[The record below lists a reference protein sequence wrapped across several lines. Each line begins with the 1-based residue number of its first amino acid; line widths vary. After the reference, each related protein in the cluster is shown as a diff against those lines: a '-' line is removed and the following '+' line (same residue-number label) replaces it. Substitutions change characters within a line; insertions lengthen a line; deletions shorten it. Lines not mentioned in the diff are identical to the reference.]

1 MPKPTILIAL
11 DPHSTA
17 LCAAIEGQLQQLPT
31 VQSHLIQTYTLTWDG
46 QVLGFSKELDRF
58 ADGSFELKL
67 NNPKQASVSQL
78 SQQFERGAKE
88 LQTTLIDLIKSV
100 NQSPEA
106 IAARNSGVD
115 ISSWYRIYIM
125 FSASDP
131 RVRELVFDLSRLIH
145 WLFNIYFTDIPH
157 SLEALLLLP
166 GLFAQAKTEHYAA
179 AYQLLKE
186 LDEKM
191 TKGVVISGNQ
201 KKPPF
206 DNCWLIDERI
216 GELGVNLDSYADAF
230 AGFLTAEPETG
241 GLLIGTHTVR
251 GKIPAYSTFGYGE
264 LFFPAQTV
272 IDRLSSTLAT
282 DILSQEFLR
291 QAKFTPEAHRQ
302 LLLNAKE
309 FVLSEDY
316 NDALQQLERD
326 NGKPV
331 WQDFNPRLDIR
342 PGKVQEYGIELERA
356 YKQFED
362 TKLISYKRALE
373 NCGKKT
379 QATLTELLD
388 RRISQYVDA
397 VTDGLQKTVRLSNIL
412 TNPYLELQTEFIGD
426 RPENLIT
433 ELRTAE
439 GFLDSRLHVTINKD
453 NSQKLLEEIFT
464 LKSQRQQLK
473 DNLTQDSLAQDNLT
487 RDALTDSNS
496 ETLID
501 EELDKIQEQL
511 KVAVTEYCQAI
522 NAEIEQARQNRLTA
536 IDDAR
541 AKKYATINQ
550 GQKLLNSLENQHE
563 TATDQLNELI
573 AEEKRF
579 RSLYLV
585 TLPVVVVI
593 FLVGILVITGL
604 FSQSKFWSLLQHM
617 GVNLLNYLLLGLVT
631 TLTYSMVIWLKYS
644 SGIRQHIQ
652 KIRKQVERLESSLKA
667 TAVELRHSYNDRLKL
682 EYELYAQNIR
692 VEALNYLIK
701 ITKQKTEVLH
711 QTFSNLSR
719 IHENLINKRDR
730 LATNSSETR
739 LAVLTTSDIDTY
751 YHQSFLSTLSIDKFS
766 REEIN
771 RSQSLRI
778 TATEFRDQLLSF
790 SKKQFEHL
798 TQLSIGEVLKS
809 DLIANDTANVRLNQL
824 SHSAKI
830 LLRLQDSDAH
840 LNPTSQPEI
849 TLWVGAKDKEEI
861 LQRYS
866 RFSRSIT
873 PILAENEGSLRVLVR
888 SLGFPVYFLSQ
899 IEFYR
904 DCYERNHQELSEQD
918 NNIPDLIPEEISSN
932 GELNGAY
939 DTLLLAIALEL
950 VSQNA
955 RDNYQF
961 NNQPLG
967 KEREKIASAL
977 ATEFTHQEL
986 YGELKERIEY
996 FENHLIY
1003 QQLEKLE
1010 KSAKDLTHYER
1021 KRITQ
1026 LLSNYNPLN

>member
-11 DPHSTA
+11 DPHSAA

-67 NNPKQASVSQL
+67 KNPKQASVSQL
-78 SQQFERGAKE
+78 SQQFEQGAKE

-100 NQSPEA
+100 NQSPEV

-131 RVRELVFDLSRLIH
+131 WVRELVFDLSRLIH

-191 TKGVVISGNQ
+191 TKGVVISGAQ

-264 LFFPAQTV
+264 LLFPAQTV
-272 IDRLSSTLAT
+272 IDRLSSTLAA
-282 DILSQEFLR
+282 DILSQEFLP

-362 TKLISYKRALE
+362 TKLLSYKRTLE

-379 QATLTELLD
+379 QAKLTELLD
-388 RRISQYVDA
+388 LRINQYVDA
-397 VTDGLQKTVRLSNIL
+397 VTNGLQKTVRLSNIL
-412 TNPYLELQTEFIGD
+412 TNPYLELQTEFISD
-426 RPENLIT
+426 RPENLVT

-439 GFLDSRLHVTINKD
+439 ALLDSRLHVAINKE
-453 NSQKLLEEIFT
+453 NSQKLLEQVFT
-464 LKSQRQQLK
+464 LKSQQQQLK
-473 DNLTQDSLAQDNLT
+473 DNLTQGNLNQNNLTQDNLT
-487 RDALTDSNS
+487 DPNS
-496 ETLID
+496 ETVI

-511 KVAVTEYCQAI
+511 KIAVTEYHQAI
-522 NAEIEQARQNRLTA
+522 NAEIEQARQTRLTA

-541 AKKYATINQ
+541 AKTYAAINQ
-550 GQKLLNSLENQHE
+550 RQKLLNSLENQHE
-563 TATDQLNELI
+563 TATDRLNELI
-573 AEEKRF
+573 TEEKRF

-593 FLVGILVITGL
+593 FLIGILVVTGL
-604 FSQSKFWSLLQHM
+604 FSQSKFWSLLQHI
-617 GVNLLNYLLLGLVT
+617 GVNLLNYLLLGLVA
-631 TLTYSMVIWLKYS
+631 TLTYSVVIWLKYS

-652 KIRKQVERLESSLKA
+652 KVRKQVERLESSLKA
-667 TAVELRHSYNDRLKL
+667 TAVELRHSYNDQLKL

-692 VEALNYLIK
+692 VETLNYLIK
-701 ITKQKTEVLH
+701 ITKQKTEVLR
-711 QTFSNLSR
+711 QTLSNLSR
-719 IHENLINKRDR
+719 IHENLINKRDQ
-730 LATNSSETR
+730 LSTNSSETR

-751 YHQSFLSTLSIDKFS
+751 YHQNFPSTLSINKFS
-766 REEIN
+766 REEIS
-771 RSQSLRI
+771 RSQSWQI
-778 TATEFRDQLLSF
+778 TATEFRQRLLSF
-790 SKKQFEHL
+790 SKKQFENL
-798 TQLSIGEVLKS
+798 SQLSIGEVLKS
-809 DLIANDTANVRLNQL
+809 DLIANETANVRLNQL

-861 LQRYS
+861 LQLYS

-873 PILAENEGSLRVLVR
+873 PIVAENEGSLRVLVR

-904 DCYERNHQELSEQD
+904 DCYERNHQEPSEQD
-918 NNIPDLIPEEISSN
+918 NNIPDLIPEEISSS

-977 ATEFTHQEL
+977 TTEFTHQEL
-986 YGELKERIEY
+986 YGELKERIES